1 MMTCSILLLCF
12 TGCQSKGSKE
22 VVATVNGNNIYMSEI
37 EDDILFYSKINNLDL
52 NNPETKRTV
61 VLDVLNTYLIDYTC
75 KAELDALGMQYKSE
89 YYGAS
94 YETLIEAYGSE
105 ANLISFIRSLGLN
118 KEYVEEIC
126 RKQAR
131 KATLSEYIISK
142 ITIPEEEVLQYYIEN
157 SADFTTEEARTMYSI
172 YYKTIEEAT
181 MALSII
187 NDMGFKEFFKEQ
199 DSNPDSLYHILFES
213 VTKEEFASSPNVQTI
228 LFGLEEGTYHNEPI
242 PCNVGYV
249 LIYVDDIKTNYTFT
263 YDEMKDAIEEVLI
276 DELADQEL
284 QKFFEELNTK
294 YKVNILYK

>member
-1 MMTCSILLLCF
+1 MLSLCL
-12 TGCQSKGSKE
+12 TGCQNKSSKE
-22 VVATVNGNNIYMSEI
+22 VLATVNGNKIYMSEI
-37 EDDILFYSKINNLDL
+37 EDDITFYSKINNLNL
-52 NNPETKRTV
+52 NDPETKKKV

-94 YETLIEAYGSE
+94 YETLVEAYGSE
-105 ANLISFIRSLGLN
+105 SQLISFIRSLGLN

-157 SADFTTEEARTMYSI
+157 NSDFTTEEARTMYSI
-172 YYKTIEEAT
+172 YYSTVEEAT

-187 NDMGFKEFFKEQ
+187 NDMGFKEFFKAQ
-199 DSNPDSLYHILFES
+199 DTNPDSLYHILFES
-213 VTKEEFASSPNVQTI
+213 VTKEEFASSPNIQTI
-228 LFGLEEGTYHNEPI
+228 LFGLEEGTYHSEPI
-242 PCNVGYV
+242 ACNVGYV
-249 LIYVDDIKTNYTFT
+249 LIYVDKIKTNYTFT
-263 YDEMKDAIEEVLI
+263 YDEMKEAIEEVLI

-284 QKFFEELNTK
+284 QKFFEELNSK
-294 YKVNILYK
+294 YKVEILYK